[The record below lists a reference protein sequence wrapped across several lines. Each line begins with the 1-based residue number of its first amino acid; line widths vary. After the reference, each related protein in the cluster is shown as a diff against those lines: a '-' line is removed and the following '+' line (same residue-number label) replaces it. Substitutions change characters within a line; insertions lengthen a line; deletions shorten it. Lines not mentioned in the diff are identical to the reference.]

1 MTNKQKAL
9 TAKEQH
15 FIEEMERVR
24 GIEFA
29 RIGMQVE
36 MDGDIGTIAGTR
48 NGNLTVTFAN
58 QAAHGAKPR
67 NVHPTWRMKY
77 FDAAGVVIAEF
88 NDDGCVFRPERVP
101 A

>member
-1 MTNKQKAL
+1 MTNTQKAL
-9 TAKEQH
+9 TAKEQQ

-36 MDGDIGTIAGTR
+36 MAGDIGTITGTR
-48 NGNLTVTFAN
+48 NGNLMVAFAN
-58 QAAHGAKPR
+58 QTARGAKPR

-88 NDDGCVFRPERVP
+88 NDKGCVFRPER
-101 A
+101 ATA

>member
-1 MTNKQKAL
+1 MPSSTTAH
-9 TAKEQH
+9 TAKQQR

-36 MDGDIGTIAGTR
+36 MDGDIGTITGTQ
-48 NGNLTVTFAN
+48 NGNLSVTFAN
-58 QAAHGAKPR
+58 QAKYGPKPR

-77 FDAAGVVIAEF
+77 FNAEGAMIAEF
-88 NDDGCVFRPERVP
+88 GDEGCVSRPERVT